1 MAESFSVKAILSA
14 VDKGFT
20 STFSKAERLVERIA
34 SRCEKSTSSTA
45 QLTSGFK
52 SMAAAIG
59 VTQAVSAA
67 FDLLSG
73 SIDSA
78 VSRYDTLNRFPKV
91 LQQIGFTA
99 EDSQKSMDELSKGI
113 QGLPTT
119 LDDVVI
125 TTQRL
130 AAMTGDLDK
139 ATKTTLALNDAFIA
153 SGSSSEDAS
162 RGLDQYVQMLAKG
175 QVDLESWRSLQ
186 ETMSVA
192 LNDVAKAFGFA
203 GASAQN
209 DLYEALKEGQITF
222 DEFNAKLI
230 ELDGGVNGFAARAKT
245 ASGGIATAFTNM
257 RTAVTR
263 GVTGII
269 ESVDK
274 ALQANGLPRIEEI
287 VNDIG
292 SVAETAL
299 GKVSSFINIFAEAG
313 NAASKLEALRNTVEP
328 LVPLLSFLGS
338 GAALGGILP
347 AIGRTRNGM
356 ESLMDSA
363 DNAAGKIGKAK
374 DTTIL
379 FGKAMSGSLAPGTE
393 EFKNLGIES
402 QRLVERVSG
411 VKSVLSGSMDFE
423 SKGFKNLSKDTQ
435 NFLLQVDGMNQKFRG
450 VMDGVNQKV
459 KGVASTLKSFG
470 QSAVSMIPDS
480 LLGRINGIKD
490 GISGLASGITGKV
503 SSLVSGVT
511 GQFSKLTSF
520 IPDSVKNI
528 ASGVGNG
535 FKNIASV
542 IGNSL
547 KGSAQVGVAALQ
559 NMIKAL
565 SVVFKAAL
573 LSVGPAAI
581 LGLVV
586 VGLGL
591 VNQQFG
597 QQINQLL
604 TIAQQQGP
612 QIITNLVA
620 GIVNQ
625 IPQLASTGSML
636 LSQILATIAS
646 LLPSITTAGINI
658 LNALISGIT
667 GNMDILLQGVIS
679 LVGAIASSIIQLAPQ
694 IMLAGLNILMSLTQG
709 ILDNMPVLLTGIQS
723 LFDQLT
729 SSISTWLPVMITYGI
744 QILNNLADGIV
755 QALPTLILCA
765 IQLMTEFVS
774 TISQNYGKMLDSA
787 AEIVGKLVS
796 GIRNHLPEILSA
808 AINLVMTILEG
819 IADNLPKILQAG
831 VEIVGSLASGVIK
844 AIPDILSAALELIG
858 RLKDQFFETD
868 WLSIGVNIISGIAKG
883 ISNAAGQLWS
893 AAKAALGNFKDKVLG
908 FFGIH
913 SPSRWGKYVGKML
926 DYGIAGGLSGYVS
939 KIANG
944 AQKVMDSI
952 ADTFEGGNGIVDIG
966 AAFAGETPVN
976 MSYTVNV
983 NDGEL
988 SSKDI
993 SYTRNAKY
1001 TIVVPVQIDGKETAR
1016 VTAPF
1021 TEAELNKRQKV
1032 NNMINGIR

>member
-1 MAESFSVKAILSA
+1 MAESYSVKAILSA

-20 STFSKAERLVERIA
+20 STFSKAERLVERI
-34 SRCEKSTSSTA
+34 SSQCEKSTSSTA
-45 QLTSGFK
+45 KLTSGFK

-59 VTQAVSAA
+59 VTQAVGAA

-99 EDSQKSMDELSKGI
+99 EDSQKSMEELSKGI

-119 LDDVVI
+119 LDDVVS

-130 AAMTGDLDK
+130 ASMTGDLDK

-162 RGLDQYVQMLAKG
+162 RGLTQYVQMLAKG

-245 ASGGIATAFTNM
+245 ASGGIATAFINM

-269 ESVDK
+269 KSVDK
-274 ALQANGLPRIEEI
+274 ALQANGLPKIEEI
-287 VNDIG
+287 VNNIG
-292 SVAETAL
+292 STAETAL
-299 GKVSSFINIFAEAG
+299 GKVGGFIDSFAGAG
-313 NAASKLEALRNTVEP
+313 NAASQFEALRNAIEP
-328 LVPLLSFLGS
+328 LVPLLAFLGS
-338 GAALGGILP
+338 GAALSGILP
-347 AIGRTRNGM
+347 VIGKTRSGM

-363 DNAAGKIGKAK
+363 GNAAVKIGNAK
-374 DTTIL
+374 DTAVL

-411 VKSVLSGSMDFE
+411 VKSILSGSMDFE
-423 SKGFKNLSKDTQ
+423 SKGFKDLSKDTQ
-435 NFLLQVDGMNQKFRG
+435 NFLLQVDGMNQKVRG
-450 VMDGVNQKV
+450 VT
-459 KGVASTLKSFG
+459 STFKSFG
-470 QSAVSMIPDS
+470 QSALSMIPDS
-480 LLGRINGIKD
+480 ILGKISSVKD
-490 GISGLASGITGKV
+490 GIAGLASGITGKF
-503 SSLVSGVT
+503 SSLVSGVA

-528 ASGVGNG
+528 S
-535 FKNIASV
+535 SV
-542 IGNSL
+542 IGSSL

-559 NMIKAL
+559 NMTKAL

-636 LSQILATIAS
+636 LSQILTTIAS

-658 LNALISGIT
+658 LNALISGVT
-667 GNMDILLQGVIS
+667 GNMDVLIQGVMT

-709 ILDNMPVLLTGIQS
+709 ILNNMPVILTGIQS
-723 LFDQLT
+723 LFSQMT
-729 SSISTWLPVMITYGI
+729 NAISTWLPVMITYGI
-744 QILNNLADGIV
+744 QILSNLADGIV

-774 TISQNYGKMLDSA
+774 TINQNAGKMLDSA
-787 AEIVGKLVS
+787 AEIVGKLVK
-796 GIRNHLPEILSA
+796 GISSHLPEILA
-808 AINLVMTILEG
+808 AALELVTTILDG
-819 IADNLPKILQAG
+819 IADNLPKIIQAG
-831 VEIVGSLASGVIK
+831 IEIVGSLASGVIK
-844 AIPDILSAALELIG
+844 AIPDVLSAAVELVG

-868 WLSIGVNIISGIAKG
+868 WLSIGVNIISGIASG
-883 ISNAAGQLWS
+883 ISSAAGQLWN
-893 AAKAALGNFKDKVLG
+893 AAKSALGNFKDKILG

-926 DYGIAGGLSGYVS
+926 DYGIAGGLTGYVS
-939 KIANG
+939 KISNG
-944 AQKVMDSI
+944 AKKVMDSI
-952 ADTFEGGNGIVDIG
+952 TDTFECGSGIADIG

-976 MSYTVNV
+976 MSYTVTV

>member
-1 MAESFSVKAILSA
+1 MAESYSVKAILSA

-20 STFSKAERLVERIA
+20 STFSKAERLVERI
-34 SRCEKSTSSTA
+34 SSQCEKSTSSTA
-45 QLTSGFK
+45 KLTSGFK

-59 VTQAVSAA
+59 VTQAVGAA

-99 EDSQKSMDELSKGI
+99 EDSQKSMEELSKGI

-119 LDDVVI
+119 LDDVVS

-130 AAMTGDLDK
+130 ASMTGDLDK

-162 RGLDQYVQMLAKG
+162 RGLTQYVQMLAKG

-209 DLYEALKEGQITF
+209 DLYSALKEGQITF

-257 RTAVTR
+257 HTAVTR

-269 ESVDK
+269 KSVDK
-274 ALQANGLPRIEEI
+274 ALQANGLPKIEEI
-287 VNDIG
+287 VNNIG
-292 SVAETAL
+292 STAETAL
-299 GKVSSFINIFAEAG
+299 GKVSGFIDSFAGAG
-313 NAASKLEALRNTVEP
+313 NAASQFEALRNAIEP
-328 LVPLLSFLGS
+328 LVPLLAFLGS
-338 GAALGGILP
+338 GAALSGILP
-347 AIGRTRNGM
+347 VIGKTRSGM

-363 DNAAGKIGKAK
+363 GNAAVKIGNAK
-374 DTTIL
+374 DTAVL

-393 EFKNLGIES
+393 E
-402 QRLVERVSG
+402 
-411 VKSVLSGSMDFE
+411 
-423 SKGFKNLSKDTQ
+423 FKNLSKDTQ
-435 NFLLQVDGMNQKFRG
+435 NFLLQVDGMNQKVR
-450 VMDGVNQKV
+450 
-459 KGVASTLKSFG
+459 GVASTLKSFG
-470 QSAVSMIPDS
+470 QSAVSMIPNS

-528 ASGVGNG
+528 ASGIGNG
-535 FKNIASV
+535 FKNISSV
-542 IGNSL
+542 IGSSL

-559 NMIKAL
+559 NMTKAL

-636 LSQILATIAS
+636 LSQILTTIAS

-709 ILDNMPVLLTGIQS
+709 ILNNMPVILTGIQS
-723 LFDQLT
+723 LFSQMT
-729 SSISTWLPVMITYGI
+729 NAISTWLPVMITYGI
-744 QILNNLADGIV
+744 QILSNLADGIV

-774 TISQNYGKMLDSA
+774 TINQNAGKMLDSA
-787 AEIVGKLVS
+787 AEIVGKLVK
-796 GIRNHLPEILSA
+796 GISSHLPEILSA
-808 AINLVMTILEG
+808 ALELVTTILDG
-819 IADNLPKILQAG
+819 IADNLPKIIQAG
-831 VEIVGSLASGVIK
+831 IEIVGSLASGVIK
-844 AIPDILSAALELIG
+844 AIPDILSAAIELVG

-868 WLSIGVNIISGIAKG
+868 WLSIGVNIISGIASG
-883 ISNAAGQLWS
+883 ISSAAGQLWN
-893 AAKAALGNFKDKVLG
+893 AAKSALGNFKDKILG

-926 DYGIAGGLSGYVS
+926 DYGIAGGLTGYVS
-939 KIANG
+939 KISNG
-944 AQKVMDSI
+944 AKKVMDSI
-952 ADTFEGGNGIVDIG
+952 TDTFECGSGIADIG

-976 MSYTVNV
+976 MSYTVAV
-983 NDGEL
+983 NDREL

>member
-1 MAESFSVKAILSA
+1 MAESYSVKAILSA

-20 STFSKAERLVERIA
+20 STFSKAERLVERI
-34 SRCEKSTSSTA
+34 SSQCEKSTSSTA
-45 QLTSGFK
+45 KLTSGFK

-59 VTQAVSAA
+59 VTQAVGAA

-99 EDSQKSMDELSKGI
+99 EDSQKSMEELSKGI

-119 LDDVVI
+119 LDDVVS

-130 AAMTGDLDK
+130 ASMTGDLDK

-162 RGLDQYVQMLAKG
+162 RGLTQYVQMLAKG

-245 ASGGIATAFTNM
+245 ASGGIATAFINM

-269 ESVDK
+269 KSVDK
-274 ALQANGLPRIEEI
+274 ALQANGLPKIEEI
-287 VNDIG
+287 VNNIG
-292 SVAETAL
+292 STAETAL
-299 GKVSSFINIFAEAG
+299 GKVSGFIDSFAGAG
-313 NAASKLEALRNTVEP
+313 NAASQFEALRNAIEP
-328 LVPLLSFLGS
+328 LVPLLAFLGS
-338 GAALGGILP
+338 GAALSGILP
-347 AIGRTRNGM
+347 VIGKTRSGM

-363 DNAAGKIGKAK
+363 GNAAVKIGNAK
-374 DTTIL
+374 DTAVL

-450 VMDGVNQKV
+450 V
-459 KGVASTLKSFG
+459 ASTLKSFG

-528 ASGVGNG
+528 ASGIGNG
-535 FKNIASV
+535 FKNISSV
-542 IGNSL
+542 IGSSL

-559 NMIKAL
+559 NMTKAL

-636 LSQILATIAS
+636 LSQILTTIAS

-658 LNALISGIT
+658 LNALISGVT
-667 GNMDILLQGVIS
+667 GNMDVLIQGVMT

-709 ILDNMPVLLTGIQS
+709 ILNNMPVILTGIQS
-723 LFDQLT
+723 LFSQMT
-729 SSISTWLPVMITYGI
+729 NAISTWLPVMITYGI
-744 QILNNLADGIV
+744 QILSNLADGIV

-774 TISQNYGKMLDSA
+774 TINQNAGKMLDSA
-787 AEIVGKLVS
+787 AEIVGKLVK
-796 GIRNHLPEILSA
+796 GISSHLPEILSA
-808 AINLVMTILEG
+808 ALELVTTILDG
-819 IADNLPKILQAG
+819 IADNLPKIIQAG
-831 VEIVGSLASGVIK
+831 IEIVGSLASGVIK
-844 AIPDILSAALELIG
+844 AIPDILSAAIELVG

-868 WLSIGVNIISGIAKG
+868 WLSIGVNIISGIASG
-883 ISNAAGQLWS
+883 ISSAAGQLWN
-893 AAKAALGNFKDKVLG
+893 AAKSALGNFKDKILG

-926 DYGIAGGLSGYVS
+926 DYGIAGGLTGYVS
-939 KIANG
+939 KISNG
-944 AQKVMDSI
+944 AKKVMDSI
-952 ADTFEGGNGIVDIG
+952 TDTFECGSGIADIG

-976 MSYTVNV
+976 MSYTVTV

>member
-1 MAESFSVKAILSA
+1 MAESYSVKAILSA

-20 STFSKAERLVERIA
+20 STFSKAERLVERI
-34 SRCEKSTSSTA
+34 SSQCEKSTSSTA
-45 QLTSGFK
+45 KLTSGFK

-59 VTQAVSAA
+59 VTQAVGAA

-99 EDSQKSMDELSKGI
+99 EDSQKSMEELSKGI

-119 LDDVVI
+119 LDDVVS

-130 AAMTGDLDK
+130 ASMTGDLDK

-162 RGLDQYVQMLAKG
+162 RGLTQYVQMLAKG

-245 ASGGIATAFTNM
+245 ASGGIATAFINM

-269 ESVDK
+269 KSVDK
-274 ALQANGLPRIEEI
+274 ALQANGLPKIEEI
-287 VNDIG
+287 VNNIG
-292 SVAETAL
+292 STAETAL
-299 GKVSSFINIFAEAG
+299 GKVSGFIDSFAGAG
-313 NAASKLEALRNTVEP
+313 NAASQFEALRNAIEP
-328 LVPLLSFLGS
+328 LVPLLAFLGS
-338 GAALGGILP
+338 GAALSGILP
-347 AIGRTRNGM
+347 VIGKTRSGM

-363 DNAAGKIGKAK
+363 GNAAVKIGNAK
-374 DTTIL
+374 DTAVL

-450 VMDGVNQKV
+450 V
-459 KGVASTLKSFG
+459 ASTLKSFG

-528 ASGVGNG
+528 ASGIGNG
-535 FKNIASV
+535 FKNISSV
-542 IGNSL
+542 IGSSL

-559 NMIKAL
+559 NMTKAL

-636 LSQILATIAS
+636 LSQILTTIAS

-658 LNALISGIT
+658 LNALISGVT
-667 GNMDILLQGVIS
+667 GNMDVLIQGVMT

-709 ILDNMPVLLTGIQS
+709 ILNNMPVILTGIQS
-723 LFDQLT
+723 LFSQMT
-729 SSISTWLPVMITYGI
+729 NAISTWLPVMITYGI
-744 QILNNLADGIV
+744 QILSNLADGIV

-774 TISQNYGKMLDSA
+774 TINQNAGKMLDSA
-787 AEIVGKLVS
+787 AEIVGKLVK
-796 GIRNHLPEILSA
+796 GISSHLPEILSA
-808 AINLVMTILEG
+808 ALELVTTILDG
-819 IADNLPKILQAG
+819 IADNLPKIIQAG
-831 VEIVGSLASGVIK
+831 IEIVGSLASGVIK
-844 AIPDILSAALELIG
+844 AIPDILSAAIELVG

-868 WLSIGVNIISGIAKG
+868 WLSIGVNIISVLPVVSAVQQGSYGTLQSLLWG
-883 ISNAAGQLWS
+883 ISKIKSWDSSVSILP
-893 AAKAALGNFKDKVLG
+893 
-908 FFGIH
+908 H
-913 SPSRWGKYVGKML
+913 VG
-926 DYGIAGGLSGYVS
+926 
-939 KIANG
+939 
-944 AQKVMDSI
+944 
-952 ADTFEGGNGIVDIG
+952 E
-966 AAFAGETPVN
+966 N
-976 MSYTVNV
+976 MSVKCWIMV
-983 NDGEL
+983 L
-988 SSKDI
+988 Q
-993 SYTRNAKY
+993 A
-1001 TIVVPVQIDGKETAR
+1001 V
-1016 VTAPF
+1016 
-1021 TEAELNKRQKV
+1021 
-1032 NNMINGIR
+1032 

>member
-1 MAESFSVKAILSA
+1 MAESYSVKAILSA

-20 STFSKAERLVERIA
+20 STFSKAGRLVERI
-34 SRCEKSTSSTA
+34 SSQCEKSTSSTA
-45 QLTSGFK
+45 KLTSGFK

-59 VTQAVSAA
+59 VTQAVGAA

-99 EDSQKSMDELSKGI
+99 EDSQKSMEELSKGI

-119 LDDVVI
+119 LDDVVS

-130 AAMTGDLDK
+130 ASMTGDLDK

-162 RGLDQYVQMLAKG
+162 RGLTQYVQMLAKG

-257 RTAVTR
+257 HTAVTR

-269 ESVDK
+269 KSVDK
-274 ALQANGLPRIEEI
+274 ALQANGLPKIEEI
-287 VNDIG
+287 VNNIG
-292 SVAETAL
+292 STAETAL
-299 GKVSSFINIFAEAG
+299 GKVSGFIDSFAGAG
-313 NAASKLEALRNTVEP
+313 NAASQFEALRNAIEP
-328 LVPLLSFLGS
+328 LVPLLAFLGS
-338 GAALGGILP
+338 GAALSGILP
-347 AIGRTRNGM
+347 VIGKTRSGM

-363 DNAAGKIGKAK
+363 GNAAVKIGNAK
-374 DTTIL
+374 DTAVL

-393 EFKNLGIES
+393 E
-402 QRLVERVSG
+402 
-411 VKSVLSGSMDFE
+411 
-423 SKGFKNLSKDTQ
+423 FKNLSKDTQ
-435 NFLLQVDGMNQKFRG
+435 NFLLQVDGMNQKVR
-450 VMDGVNQKV
+450 
-459 KGVASTLKSFG
+459 GVASTLKSFG
-470 QSAVSMIPDS
+470 QSAVSMIPNS

-528 ASGVGNG
+528 ASGIGNG
-535 FKNIASV
+535 FKNISSV
-542 IGNSL
+542 IGSSL

-559 NMIKAL
+559 NMTKAL

-636 LSQILATIAS
+636 LSQILTTIAS

-658 LNALISGIT
+658 LNALISGVT
-667 GNMDILLQGVIS
+667 GNMDVLIQGVMT

-709 ILDNMPVLLTGIQS
+709 ILNNMPVILTGIQS
-723 LFDQLT
+723 LFSQMT
-729 SSISTWLPVMITYGI
+729 NAISTWLPVMITYGI
-744 QILNNLADGIV
+744 QILSNLADGIV

-774 TISQNYGKMLDSA
+774 TINQNAGKMLDSA
-787 AEIVGKLVS
+787 AEIVGKLVK
-796 GIRNHLPEILSA
+796 GISSHLPEILSA
-808 AINLVMTILEG
+808 ALELVTTILDG
-819 IADNLPKILQAG
+819 IADNLPKIIQAG
-831 VEIVGSLASGVIK
+831 IEIVGSLASGVIK
-844 AIPDILSAALELIG
+844 AIPDILSAAIELVG

-868 WLSIGVNIISGIAKG
+868 WLSIGVNIISGIASG
-883 ISNAAGQLWS
+883 ISSAAGQLWN
-893 AAKAALGNFKDKVLG
+893 AAKSALGNFKDKILG

-926 DYGIAGGLSGYVS
+926 DYGIAGGLTGYVS
-939 KIANG
+939 KISNG
-944 AQKVMDSI
+944 AKKVMDSI
-952 ADTFEGGNGIVDIG
+952 TDTFECGSGIADIG

-976 MSYTVNV
+976 MSYTVAV

>member
-1 MAESFSVKAILSA
+1 MAESYSVKAILSA

-20 STFSKAERLVERIA
+20 STFSKAERLVERI
-34 SRCEKSTSSTA
+34 SSQCEKSTSSTA
-45 QLTSGFK
+45 KLTSGFK

-59 VTQAVSAA
+59 VTQAVGAA

-99 EDSQKSMDELSKGI
+99 EDSQKSMEELSKGI

-119 LDDVVI
+119 LDDVVS

-130 AAMTGDLDK
+130 ASMTGDLDK

-162 RGLDQYVQMLAKG
+162 RGLTQYVQMLAKG

-245 ASGGIATAFTNM
+245 ASGGIATAFINM

-269 ESVDK
+269 KSVDK
-274 ALQANGLPRIEEI
+274 ALQANGLPKIEEI
-287 VNDIG
+287 VNNIG
-292 SVAETAL
+292 STAETAL
-299 GKVSSFINIFAEAG
+299 GKVSGFIDSFAGAG
-313 NAASKLEALRNTVEP
+313 NAASQFEALRNAIEP
-328 LVPLLSFLGS
+328 LVPLLAFLGS
-338 GAALGGILP
+338 GAALSGILP
-347 AIGRTRNGM
+347 VIGKTRSGM

-363 DNAAGKIGKAK
+363 GNAAVKIGNAK
-374 DTTIL
+374 DTAVL

-411 VKSVLSGSMDFE
+411 VKSILSGSMDFE
-423 SKGFKNLSKDTQ
+423 SKGFKDLSKDTQ
-435 NFLLQVDGMNQKFRG
+435 NFLLQVDGMNQKVRG
-450 VMDGVNQKV
+450 VT
-459 KGVASTLKSFG
+459 STFKSFG
-470 QSAVSMIPDS
+470 QSALSMIPDS
-480 LLGRINGIKD
+480 ILGKISSVKD
-490 GISGLASGITGKV
+490 GIAGLASGITGKF
-503 SSLVSGVT
+503 SSLVSGVA

-528 ASGVGNG
+528 S
-535 FKNIASV
+535 SV
-542 IGNSL
+542 IGSSL

-559 NMIKAL
+559 NMTKAL

-636 LSQILATIAS
+636 LSQILTTIAS

-658 LNALISGIT
+658 LNALISGVT
-667 GNMDILLQGVIS
+667 GNMDVLIQGVMT

-709 ILDNMPVLLTGIQS
+709 ILNNMPVILTGIQS
-723 LFDQLT
+723 LFSQMT
-729 SSISTWLPVMITYGI
+729 NAISTWLPVMITYGI
-744 QILNNLADGIV
+744 QILSNLADGIV

-774 TISQNYGKMLDSA
+774 TINQNAGKMLDSA
-787 AEIVGKLVS
+787 AEIVGKLVK
-796 GIRNHLPEILSA
+796 GISSHLPEILA
-808 AINLVMTILEG
+808 AALELVTTILDG
-819 IADNLPKILQAG
+819 IADNLPKIIQAG
-831 VEIVGSLASGVIK
+831 IEIVGSLASGVIK
-844 AIPDILSAALELIG
+844 AIPDVLSAAVELVG

-868 WLSIGVNIISGIAKG
+868 WLSIGVNIISGIASG
-883 ISNAAGQLWS
+883 ISSAAGQLWN
-893 AAKAALGNFKDKVLG
+893 AAKSALGNFKDKILG

-926 DYGIAGGLSGYVS
+926 DYGIAGGLTGYVS
-939 KIANG
+939 KISNG
-944 AQKVMDSI
+944 AKKVMDSI
-952 ADTFEGGNGIVDIG
+952 TDTFECGSGIADIG

-976 MSYTVNV
+976 MSYTVTV

>member
-1 MAESFSVKAILSA
+1 MAESYSVKAILSA

-20 STFSKAERLVERIA
+20 STFSKAERLVERI
-34 SRCEKSTSSTA
+34 SSQCEKSTSSTA
-45 QLTSGFK
+45 KLTSGFK

-59 VTQAVSAA
+59 VTQAVGAA

-99 EDSQKSMDELSKGI
+99 EDSQKSMEELSKGI

-119 LDDVVI
+119 LDDVVS

-130 AAMTGDLDK
+130 ASMTGDLDK

-162 RGLDQYVQMLAKG
+162 RGLTQYVQMLAQG

-245 ASGGIATAFTNM
+245 ASGGIATAFINM

-269 ESVDK
+269 KSVDK
-274 ALQANGLPRIEEI
+274 ALQANGLPKIEEI
-287 VNDIG
+287 VNNIG
-292 SVAETAL
+292 STAETAL
-299 GKVSSFINIFAEAG
+299 GKVSGFIDSFAGAG
-313 NAASKLEALRNTVEP
+313 NAASQFEALRNAIEP
-328 LVPLLSFLGS
+328 LVPLLAFLGS
-338 GAALGGILP
+338 GAALSGILP
-347 AIGRTRNGM
+347 VIGKTRSGM

-363 DNAAGKIGKAK
+363 GNAAVKIGNAK
-374 DTTIL
+374 DTAVL

-450 VMDGVNQKV
+450 V
-459 KGVASTLKSFG
+459 ASTLKSFG

-528 ASGVGNG
+528 ASGIGNG
-535 FKNIASV
+535 FKNISSV
-542 IGNSL
+542 IGSSL

-559 NMIKAL
+559 NMTKAL

-636 LSQILATIAS
+636 LSQILTTIAS

-658 LNALISGIT
+658 LNALISGVT
-667 GNMDILLQGVIS
+667 GNMDVLIQGVMT

-709 ILDNMPVLLTGIQS
+709 ILNNMPVILTGIQS
-723 LFDQLT
+723 LFSQMT
-729 SSISTWLPVMITYGI
+729 NAISTWLPVMITYGI
-744 QILNNLADGIV
+744 QILSNLADGIV

-774 TISQNYGKMLDSA
+774 TINQNAGKMLDSA
-787 AEIVGKLVS
+787 AEIVGKLVK
-796 GIRNHLPEILSA
+796 GISSHLPEILSA
-808 AINLVMTILEG
+808 ALELVTTILDG
-819 IADNLPKILQAG
+819 IADNLPKIIQAG
-831 VEIVGSLASGVIK
+831 IEIVGSLASGVIK
-844 AIPDILSAALELIG
+844 AIPDILSAAIELVG

-868 WLSIGVNIISGIAKG
+868 WLSIGVNIISGIASG
-883 ISNAAGQLWS
+883 ISSAAGQLWN
-893 AAKAALGNFKDKVLG
+893 AAKSALGNFKDKILG

-926 DYGIAGGLSGYVS
+926 DYGIAGGLTGYVS
-939 KIANG
+939 KISNG
-944 AQKVMDSI
+944 AKKVMDSI
-952 ADTFEGGNGIVDIG
+952 TDTFECGSGIADIG

-976 MSYTVNV
+976 MSYTVTV

>member
-34 SRCEKSTSSTA
+34 SQCERSTSSTA
-45 QLTSGFK
+45 KLTSGFK

-119 LDDVVI
+119 LDDVVS

-162 RGLDQYVQMLAKG
+162 RGLNQYVQMLAKG

-257 RTAVTR
+257 HTAVTR

-274 ALQANGLPRIEEI
+274 ALQANGLPKIEEI

-292 SVAETAL
+292 SAAETAL

-313 NAASKLEALRNTVEP
+313 NAASKLETLRNAVEP
-328 LVPLLSFLGS
+328 LAPLLSFLGS
-338 GAALGGILP
+338 GAALSGILP
-347 AIGRTRNGM
+347 VIGRTRNGM

-393 EFKNLGIES
+393 EFKNL
-402 QRLVERVSG
+402 
-411 VKSVLSGSMDFE
+411 
-423 SKGFKNLSKDTQ
+423 SKDTQ

-450 VMDGVNQKV
+450 VIGGINQKV

-480 LLGRINGIKD
+480 ILGKISSVKD
-490 GISGLASGITGKV
+490 GIAGLASGITGKF

-535 FKNIASV
+535 FKNISSV
-542 IGNSL
+542 IGSSL

-559 NMIKAL
+559 NMTKAL

-597 QQINQLL
+597 QQISQLL
-604 TIAQQQGP
+604 TTVQQQGP

-620 GIVNQ
+620 GIVSQ

-636 LSQILATIAS
+636 LSQILTTIAS

-658 LNALISGIT
+658 LNALISGVT
-667 GNMDILLQGVIS
+667 GNMDVLIQGVMT

-709 ILDNMPVLLTGIQS
+709 ILNNMPVILTGIQS
-723 LFDQLT
+723 LFSQMT
-729 SSISTWLPVMITYGI
+729 NAISTWLPVMITYGI
-744 QILNNLADGIV
+744 QILSNLADGIV

-774 TISQNYGKMLDSA
+774 TISQNAGKMLDSA
-787 AEIVGKLVS
+787 AEIVGKLVK
-796 GIRNHLPEILSA
+796 GISSHLPEILSA
-808 AINLVMTILEG
+808 ALELVTTILDG
-819 IADNLPKILQAG
+819 IADNLPKIIQAG
-831 VEIVGSLASGVIK
+831 IEIVGSLASGVIK
-844 AIPDILSAALELIG
+844 AIPDILSAAIELVG

-868 WLSIGVNIISGIAKG
+868 WLSIGVNIISGIASG
-883 ISNAAGQLWS
+883 ISSAAGQLWD
-893 AAKAALGNFKDKVLG
+893 AAKSALGNFKDKVLG

-926 DYGIAGGLSGYVS
+926 DYGIAGGLSGYVN
-939 KIANG
+939 KISNG
-944 AQKVMDSI
+944 AKKVMDSI
-952 ADTFEGGNGIVDIG
+952 TDTFECGSGIADIG

-976 MSYTVNV
+976 MSYTVAV